1 MIFKTCAFDIIREL
15 DLHVDKED
23 RDAFNLWAFGAT
35 NFLVV
40 DLVRLWNNRHG
51 HSFAINEDCDVL
63 HCAHR
68 MFKLWEYKV

>member
-1 MIFKTCAFDIIREL
+1 VIFNTCAFDIIREL

-23 RDAFNLWAFGAT
+23 RDAFNLWAFGYS

-40 DLVRLWNNRHG
+40 DLVPLWNKRHG
-51 HSFAINEDCDVL
+51 ISFFINEDCDIL
-63 HCAHR
+63 SCANR